1 MNFGNLSLSKKLIS
15 AFLLVGII
23 PFAILGFTALNNASS
38 ALEKQS
44 FNQLEAVREIKKAQ
58 MENYLAKTQHD
69 MEVLRETVATLRQ
82 EAMAKLE
89 AVRDNKANGLQ
100 AYLNVVKSQILTFAK
115 SQAVVNG
122 MAEFDSA
129 FSEIEAS
136 VTSNQA
142 NADMTRMALYYK
154 NEFNPQFVEQNGQ
167 DADLAMMMDIQPI
180 AKVLQTRYIKDN
192 PNPLGNKEA
201 MDAAKDGSRYSQLH
215 AEYHP
220 VVRQF
225 LAEFGYYDI
234 FFVNA
239 DGDVV
244 YSVFK
249 ELDYATNL
257 EQGPYADTGFAE
269 AARLAN
275 DLADGQ
281 VAITDMALYS
291 PSYNAPASFI
301 STPIFDGNKR
311 LGKLVFQI
319 PLDKITGVMSERAGL
334 GVSGE
339 TYLVG
344 EDHLMRSDSYLDP
357 VGHSVVASFRNP
369 ETGTATTDAVVD
381 ALAGNTK
388 STVIIDYNGNPVLS
402 AYAPFQFETLNWA
415 LLSEIDV
422 AEAFVPHLKGHAKD
436 FYSDYIEKY
445 GYYDLFLINPDGYI
459 FYTVAKEA
467 DYQTNLIKGAY
478 ADSGLGKVFR
488 EALNDKKLAF
498 ADFEPYAPS
507 NNEPAS
513 FVAEPIINADGE
525 VEAVVAL
532 QMPLDTVNAIM
543 GQRDGMGESG
553 ESYLVGPDNLM
564 RSDSYLDP
572 VNHSVI
578 GSFANPDLGSVD
590 SDATKSALNGEV
602 GSKIVIDYNGNPV
615 LSAYTPLDVF
625 GTQWALMSEIDEAEA
640 FAPVNNLM
648 TIMGMVAI
656 IGLLAIIGFAYMV
669 SRSISTPVLALSG
682 LFNKLGETGDFSI
695 RSENTESKDEIGEM
709 AKVVNQHLASLQS
722 AINEANSVVG
732 KVAIGEFDQRIKADF
747 NGDLQKLKDGVNS
760 SADSVETTMI
770 ALKQVL
776 NAISSGQFSYRLDD
790 IEVEGEFRNT
800 LIHTM
805 ETMQTAI
812 GEINQ
817 VMGAAANGDFDQRVE
832 VTLQGDLDDLK
843 QGVNQSIESISDAL
857 NETTAMAE
865 LMAQGDMTNRVNG
878 TYMGRLDQLKQA
890 LNSSI
895 NNMENAIS
903 SVIEST
909 DSVATNAMQISKGS
923 DDLAQRTSEQ
933 SASLEETSAS
943 MEEMSSTIEHNAN
956 RAKEATGLVSTAT
969 KAADQGVGVVNQAVD
984 AMAAIEDSSEKIVS
998 IISLIDG
1005 IAFQT
1010 NLLALN
1016 ASVEAARAGE
1026 HGRGFAVVAGE
1037 VRTLA
1042 QRAADA
1048 AKDIKELIEDSANRV
1063 QEGRD
1068 LVNRTG
1074 ENLSQIQDSVNQ
1086 VDDIV
1091 QEIST
1096 ATAEQ
1101 SSVISQ
1107 VNTTVGQLEGVNQQ
1121 NAALVEES
1129 SAASNSLSE
1138 QTQNLKQQTAFFI
1151 VSNSSR
1157 NRSQAIGEGAPI
1169 DAPEPSPDYDAGFAS
1184 QSEPQGYTKAADSDD
1199 EWQDF

>member
-23 PFAILGFTALNNASS
+23 PFTILGITALNNASS
-38 ALEKQS
+38 ALEAQS
-44 FNQLEAVREIKKAQ
+44 FNQLESVRSIKKAQ
-58 MENYLAKTQHD
+58 MEDYFSKTEHD
-69 MEVLRETVATLRQ
+69 MDVLRETVATLRQ
-82 EAMAKLE
+82 DAMSKLE

-100 AYLNVVKSQILTFAK
+100 AYLGMVKSQILTFAK
-115 SQAVVNG
+115 SHVVVHG
-122 MAEFDSA
+122 MEQMDEAFHFAEA
-129 FSEIEAS
+129 
-136 VTSNQA
+136 TA
-142 NADMTRMALYYK
+142 NSKTAKADIALLSDYYS
-154 NEFNPQFVEQNGQ
+154 NEFGTKFADENGQ
-167 DADLAMMMDIQPI
+167 AADLDAMMDISPV
-180 AKVLQTRYIKDN
+180 AAALQKLYIYDN
-192 PNPLGNKEA
+192 PNPLGSKEVLDRA
-201 MDAAKDGSRYSQLH
+201 EDTSLYSELH
-215 AEYHP
+215 AQFHP

-234 FFVNA
+234 FFVNT
-239 DGDVV
+239 DGDIV

-257 EQGPYADTGFAE
+257 QHGPYNETGFAE

-275 DLADGQ
+275 DLADGE

-301 STPIFDGNKR
+301 ATPIFDGNKR
-311 LGKLVFQI
+311 LGNLVFQI
-319 PLDKITGVMSERAGL
+319 PLDQITNVMSERAGL
-334 GVSGE
+334 GESGE

-357 VGHSVVASFRNP
+357 VAHSVVESFRHP
-369 ETGTATTDAVVD
+369 EKGKATTSAVID

-402 AYAPFQFETLNWA
+402 AYAPFQFENLNWA

-422 AEAFVPHLKGHAKD
+422 AEAFVPHIEGHKND
-436 FYSDYIEKY
+436 FYGDYIEKY
-445 GYYDLFLINPDGYI
+445 GYYDLFLINPDGYV
-459 FYTVAKEA
+459 FYTAAKEA
-467 DYQTNLIKGAY
+467 DYQTNLMTGPY
-478 ADSGLGKVFR
+478 ADSGLGDVFR
-488 EALNDKKLAF
+488 KALKTDHIAF
-498 ADFEPYAPS
+498 SDFAPYAPS

-513 FVAEPIINADGE
+513 FVAEAIINKDGQ

-532 QMPLDTVNAIM
+532 QLPLDKVNSIM
-543 GQRDGMGESG
+543 GQREGMGESG

-572 VNHSVI
+572 TNHSVV

-590 SDATKSALNGEV
+590 SVATAAALNGET
-602 GSKIVIDYNGNPV
+602 GSQIIMDYNGNPV

-625 GTQWALMSEIDEAEA
+625 GTQWALMSEIDEVEA

-648 TIMGMVAI
+648 TIMGIVAVV
-656 IGLLAIIGFAYMV
+656 GLLAIIGFAYMV
-669 SRSISTPVLALSG
+669 SRSISSPILALSS
-682 LFNKLGETGDFSI
+682 LFTKLGETGDFSI

-709 AKVVNQHLASLQS
+709 SVIVNQHLASLQS
-722 AINEANSVVG
+722 AINEANAVVG
-732 KVAIGEFDQRIKADF
+732 KVAIGEFDQRIKANF
-747 NGDLQKLKDGVNS
+747 NGDLQLLKDGVNS

-776 NAISSGQFSYRLDD
+776 NAIATGQFSYRLDD
-790 IEVEGEFRNT
+790 IQVEGEFRDT

-812 GEINQ
+812 GEIND

-832 VTLQGDLDDLK
+832 VSLQGDLDALK
-843 QGVNQSIESISDAL
+843 QGVNQSIESISEAL

-878 TYMGRLDQLKQA
+878 LYMGRLDQLKQA

-895 NNMENAIS
+895 DNMENAIS

-909 DSVATNAMQISKGS
+909 DSVATNAAEISKGS

-943 MEEMSSTIEHNAN
+943 MEEMSSTIEHNSS
-956 RAKEATGLVSTAT
+956 RAQEATRLVSTAT
-969 KAADQGVGVVNQAVD
+969 TNADQGVGVVNQAVD

-1048 AKDIKELIEDSANRV
+1048 AKDIKELIEVSANRV

-1074 ENLSQIQDSVNQ
+1074 DNLAEIQTSVKQ
-1086 VDDIV
+1086 VDEIM
-1091 QEIST
+1091 QEITT
-1096 ATAEQ
+1096 ATIEQ
-1101 SSVISQ
+1101 NSVISQ
-1107 VNTTVGQLEGVNQQ
+1107 INTTVGQLEGVNQQ

-1129 SAASNSLSE
+1129 SAASSSLSE
-1138 QTQNLKQQTAFFI
+1138 QTQSLKQQTAFFV
-1151 VSNSSR
+1151 VSNSNR
-1157 NRSQAIGEGAPI
+1157 NRSAAIGAGAAVEVA
-1169 DAPEPSPDYDAGFAS
+1169 APSLDYELEQAPD
-1184 QSEPQGYTKAADSDD
+1184 SEPMAYTSSDDSDD

>member
-1 MNFGNLSLSKKLIS
+1 
-15 AFLLVGII
+15 
-23 PFAILGFTALNNASS
+23 
-38 ALEKQS
+38 
-44 FNQLEAVREIKKAQ
+44 
-58 MENYLAKTQHD
+58 
-69 MEVLRETVATLRQ
+69 
-82 EAMAKLE
+82 
-89 AVRDNKANGLQ
+89 
-100 AYLNVVKSQILTFAK
+100 
-115 SQAVVNG
+115 
-122 MAEFDSA
+122 
-129 FSEIEAS
+129 
-136 VTSNQA
+136 
-142 NADMTRMALYYK
+142 
-154 NEFNPQFVEQNGQ
+154 
-167 DADLAMMMDIQPI
+167 MMDIQPV
-180 AKVLQTRYIKDN
+180 AKVMQTRYIKDN
-192 PNPLGNKEA
+192 PHPLGSKET
-201 MDAAKDGSRYSQLH
+201 MDAASDGTHYSKLH
-215 AEYHP
+215 AEFHP
-220 VVRQF
+220 VIRQF

-234 FFVNA
+234 FFVNT
-239 DGDVV
+239 DGDIV

-257 EQGPYADTGFAE
+257 QTGPYKDTGFGE
-269 AARLAN
+269 ASRLAN
-275 DLADGQ
+275 DLADGE

-311 LGKLVFQI
+311 LGNLVFQI

-334 GVSGE
+334 GESGE

-357 VGHSVVASFRNP
+357 VGHSVVESFRHP
-369 ETGTATTDAVVD
+369 ETGKATTDAVID

-422 AEAFVPHLKGHAKD
+422 AEAFVPHIEGHKQD

-467 DYQTNLIKGAY
+467 DYQTNLINGPY

-488 EALNDKKLAF
+488 AALKSTEITF

-513 FVAEPIINADGE
+513 FVAEPIINKDGQ

-532 QMPLDTVNAIM
+532 QLPLDTVNAIM

-578 GSFANPDLGSVD
+578 GSFANPDLGKVD
-590 SDATKSALNGEV
+590 SDATKAALVGET
-602 GSKIVIDYNGNPV
+602 GSQIVIDYNGNPV

-625 GTQWALMSEIDEAEA
+625 GVQWALMSEIDEAEA

-648 TIMGMVAI
+648 TIMGLVAV

-669 SRSISTPVLALSG
+669 SRSISSPILALSG
-682 LFNKLGETGDFSI
+682 LFTKLGETGDFSI

-709 AKVVNQHLASLQS
+709 SVIVNQHLASLQS
-722 AINEANSVVG
+722 AINEANAVVG
-732 KVAIGEFDQRIKADF
+732 KVAIGEFDERIKADF
-747 NGDLQKLKDGVNS
+747 NGDLQLLKSGVNS

-776 NAISSGQFSYRLDD
+776 NAIATGQFSYRLDD
-790 IEVEGEFRNT
+790 IQVEGEFRDT

-812 GEINQ
+812 GEIND

-832 VTLQGDLDDLK
+832 VSLQGDLDALK

-878 TYMGRLDQLKQA
+878 LYMGRLDQLKQA

-895 NNMENAIS
+895 DNMENAIS

-909 DSVATNAMQISKGS
+909 DSVATNAAEISKGS

-956 RAKEATGLVSTAT
+956 RAQEATGLVSTAT
-969 KAADQGVGVVNQAVD
+969 TAADQGVGVVNQAVD
-984 AMAAIEDSSEKIVS
+984 AMAAIEESSEKIVS

-1048 AKDIKELIEDSANRV
+1048 AKDIKELIEVSANRV

-1157 NRSQAIGEGAPI
+1157 NRSHAINEGAPI
-1169 DAPEPSPDYDAGFAS
+1169 DAPEPSSDYDASFSS
-1184 QSEPQGYTKAADSDD
+1184 QSEPQGYSKATDSDD

>member
-1 MNFGNLSLSKKLIS
+1 M
-15 AFLLVGII
+15 
-23 PFAILGFTALNNASS
+23 
-38 ALEKQS
+38 
-44 FNQLEAVREIKKAQ
+44 
-58 MENYLAKTQHD
+58 
-69 MEVLRETVATLRQ
+69 
-82 EAMAKLE
+82 
-89 AVRDNKANGLQ
+89 
-100 AYLNVVKSQILTFAK
+100 
-115 SQAVVNG
+115 
-122 MAEFDSA
+122 
-129 FSEIEAS
+129 
-136 VTSNQA
+136 
-142 NADMTRMALYYK
+142 
-154 NEFNPQFVEQNGQ
+154 
-167 DADLAMMMDIQPI
+167 
-180 AKVLQTRYIKDN
+180 
-192 PNPLGNKEA
+192 
-201 MDAAKDGSRYSQLH
+201 
-215 AEYHP
+215 
-220 VVRQF
+220 
-225 LAEFGYYDI
+225 
-234 FFVNA
+234 
-239 DGDVV
+239 
-244 YSVFK
+244 
-249 ELDYATNL
+249 
-257 EQGPYADTGFAE
+257 
-269 AARLAN
+269 
-275 DLADGQ
+275 
-281 VAITDMALYS
+281 
-291 PSYNAPASFI
+291 
-301 STPIFDGNKR
+301 
-311 LGKLVFQI
+311 
-319 PLDKITGVMSERAGL
+319 
-334 GVSGE
+334 
-339 TYLVG
+339 
-344 EDHLMRSDSYLDP
+344 
-357 VGHSVVASFRNP
+357 
-369 ETGTATTDAVVD
+369 
-381 ALAGNTK
+381 
-388 STVIIDYNGNPVLS
+388 S
-402 AYAPFQFETLNWA
+402 AYAPFKFETLNWA

-422 AEAFVPHLKGHAKD
+422 AEAFVPHIEGHKQD

-467 DYQTNLIKGAY
+467 DYQTNLIDGPY

-488 EALNDKKLAF
+488 AALNSTDITFEDF
-498 ADFEPYAPS
+498 APYAPS

-513 FVAEPIINADGE
+513 FVAEPIINKDGE

-532 QMPLDTVNAIM
+532 QLPLDTVNAIM
-543 GQRDGMGESG
+543 GQRDGMDESG

-578 GSFANPDLGSVD
+578 GSFANPDLGNVD
-590 SDATKSALNGEV
+590 SDATKAALAGET

-615 LSAYTPLDVF
+615 LSAYTPLEVF

-648 TIMGMVAI
+648 TIMGVVAI
-656 IGLLAIIGFAYMV
+656 IGLLAIIGFAWV
-669 SRSISTPVLALSG
+669 ISRSISRPILALSG
-682 LFNKLGETGDFSI
+682 LFSKLGDTGDFSI
-695 RSENTESKDEIGEM
+695 RSDNTDSKDEIGEM
-709 AKVVNQHLASLQS
+709 ATIVNQHLATLQG
-722 AINEANSVVG
+722 AINEANEVVG
-732 KVAIGEFDQRIKADF
+732 KVTVGEFDQRIKANF
-747 NGDLQKLKDGVNS
+747 NGDLQQLKKGVNS

-776 NAISSGQFSYRLDD
+776 NAISSGQFGYRLDD
-790 IEVEGEFRNT
+790 IKVEGDFRNT
-800 LIHTM
+800 LINTM

-817 VMGAAANGDFDQRVE
+817 VMDAAANGDFDQRVE
-832 VTLQGDLDDLK
+832 VSLQGDLDDLK

-857 NETTAMAE
+857 NESTAMAE

-895 NNMENAIS
+895 DNMENAIT
-903 SVIEST
+903 SVIEAT
-909 DSVATNAMQISKGS
+909 DSVATNAAEISKGS

-943 MEEMSSTIEHNAN
+943 MEEMSSTIEHNSS
-956 RAKEATGLVSTAT
+956 RAQEATKLVSTAT
-969 KAADQGVGVVNQAVD
+969 TNAHQGVGVVNQAVD

-1074 ENLSQIQDSVNQ
+1074 ENLAEIQSSVTQ
-1086 VDDIV
+1086 VDEIM
-1091 QEIST
+1091 QEITT
-1096 ATAEQ
+1096 ATIEQ
-1101 SSVISQ
+1101 NSVISQ
-1107 VNTTVGQLEGVNQQ
+1107 INSTVGQLEGVNQQ

-1138 QTQNLKQQTAFFI
+1138 QTQSLKQETAFVI
-1151 VSNSSR
+1151 VSNSNRHR
-1157 NRSQAIGEGAPI
+1157 NAAISAGAAVAVAAPSVDIEPDQSAPAQASDPYSNDDQA
-1169 DAPEPSPDYDAGFAS
+1169 
-1184 QSEPQGYTKAADSDD
+1184 DD